1 MAFLH
6 THCISGPIQ
15 SRRLGV
21 SLGVNLLPTGRK
33 ICNYNCAYC
42 ECGLN
47 QTQAVGGVG
56 TATDSGAGVGTRAAV
71 GNDTG
76 AGGVRTASGSRVGS
90 GAWNGSNGAAVETAG
105 MAKTAEELIAMAQA
119 QGELPT
125 PDEIE
130 AALDR
135 RLRKLKSEGRRLD
148 SLTFSGN
155 GEPTLHPQFEEIM
168 QRVADVRRRLSPH
181 TPITVLS
188 NAALL
193 HKEDIR
199 RAIGMAD
206 KRILKLDAA
215 TQALYTLINAPNQ
228 GSNSRPDQ
236 DLTHNQG
243 PSQARNMTSLEALME
258 NLRSLPYPFTIQTL
272 LLRGKVSGRANG
284 GEADGPVGDQVGS
297 RANGQTD
304 GPIGG
309 TPIDNTTGEA
319 LEAYLNALRT
329 IQPSDVVLYGL
340 DRDTPEK
347 DLQKLSKEELRE
359 VALLLRSAGAPPVQY
374 HY

>member
-1 MAFLH
+1 M
-6 THCISGPIQ
+6 
-15 SRRLGV
+15 

-47 QTQAVGGVG
+47 QTQVGGGVG
-56 TATDSGAGVGTRAAV
+56 TAADSGAGVGTRAAV
-71 GNDTG
+71 GSDTG
-76 AGGVRTASGSRVGS
+76 
-90 GAWNGSNGAAVETAG
+90 GAWNGSNTAK
-105 MAKTAEELIAMAQA
+105 AKTAEELMAEAQA

-130 AALDR
+130 AALAQ
-135 RLRKLKSEGRRLD
+135 RLRELKSEGRRID

-206 KRILKLDAA
+206 KRMLKLDAA
-215 TQALYTLINAPNQ
+215 TQALYTLINAPGASQ
-228 GSNSRPDQ
+228 S
-236 DLTHNQG
+236 LA
-243 PSQARNMTSLEALME
+243 PSQDPHAPSLEALIE
-258 NLRSLPYPFTIQTL
+258 NLRSLPYPFTLQTM
-272 LLRGKVSGRANG
+272 LLRGKVSGRADDGKTDDSATG
-284 GEADGPVGDQVGS
+284 GRAGS
-297 RANGQTD
+297 GETD
-304 GPIGG
+304 CATGG
-309 TPIDNTTGEA
+309 TPIDNTTPEA
-319 LEAYLNALRT
+319 LEAYLKVLRS
-329 IQPSDVVLYGL
+329 IQPADLVLYGL
-340 DRDTPEK
+340 DRETPEK
-347 DLQKLSKEELRE
+347 ELQKLSKEELKD
-359 VALLLRSAGAPPVQY
+359 VALYLRAAGAPPVQY

>member
-6 THCISGPIQ
+6 NHCISGPIQ

-47 QTQAVGGVG
+47 QTQAVGGGLNEAQV
-56 TATDSGAGVGTRAAV
+56 ASGVG
-71 GNDTG
+71 
-76 AGGVRTASGSRVGS
+76 TASGSRVG
-90 GAWNGSNGAAVETAG
+90 GGVWNGSNGAAVETAG
-105 MAKTAEELIAMAQA
+105 MVKTAEELIAEAQA

-135 RLRKLKSEGRRLD
+135 RLRELKSEGHRID

-206 KRILKLDAA
+206 KRMLKLDAA

-236 DLTHNQG
+236 AQDLTHNQG
-243 PSQARNMTSLEALME
+243 PSQARNMTSLEALIE

-272 LLRGKVSGRANG
+272 LLRGKVSGRANSSEAG
-284 GEADGPVGDQVGS
+284 GPIGDQAGS

-309 TPIDNTTGEA
+309 TPIDNTTSEA
-319 LEAYLNALRT
+319 LDAYLKALHT

-347 DLQKLSKEELRE
+347 DLQKLSKEELKD
-359 VALLLRSAGAPPVQY
+359 VALRLRAAGAPPVQY

>member
-1 MAFLH
+1 MENYQKVVQLMAFLH

-47 QTQAVGGVG
+47 QTQVGGGVG
-56 TATDSGAGVGTRAAV
+56 TAADSEAGIGTRAEV

-76 AGGVRTASGSRVGS
+76 AA
-90 GAWNGSNGAAVETAG
+90 AWNESDTA
-105 MAKTAEELIAMAQA
+105 MAKTAEELMAEAQA

-130 AALDR
+130 AALAQ
-135 RLRKLKSEGRRLD
+135 RLRELKSEGRRID

-155 GEPTLHPQFEEIM
+155 GEPTLHPQFEEII

-206 KRILKLDAA
+206 KRMLKLDAA

-236 DLTHNQG
+236 AQDLTHNQG
-243 PSQARNMTSLEALME
+243 PSQARNMTSLEALIE

-272 LLRGKVSGRANG
+272 LLRGKVSGRANS
-284 GEADGPVGDQVGS
+284 GE
-297 RANGQTD
+297 ANGQTD
-304 GPIGG
+304 G
-309 TPIDNTTGEA
+309 TPIDNTTPEA
-319 LEAYLNALRT
+319 LEAYLKVLRT
-329 IQPSDVVLYGL
+329 IQPADLVLYGL
-340 DRDTPEK
+340 DRETPEK
-347 DLQKLSKEELRE
+347 ELQKLSKEELKD
-359 VALLLRSAGAPPVQY
+359 VALRLRAAGAPPVQY